1 MRVSR
6 TTLEFSN
13 PQSTRSHSHIHA
25 DEAAAIHLI
34 LQRSTFSTKVLMVVV
49 VVVEKL
55 PQSQVKQR
63 IMCSSRP

>member
-34 LQRSTFSTKVLMVVV
+34 LQRSTFSTMVLVVV